1 MPICFATIC
10 DGQNQLASTLEHP
23 SPLINLACRKIFPRG
38 KPLSPHQFG
47 VCWRI
52 GARAKRFPINYTYIL
67 TLFQTQTHSIY
78 AVRCKIWFSAMSWH
92 FTAAQKPHVIMAFI
106 YACVCV
112 CVWADVCFQ
121 FQARSVIFSAS
132 FTRNGSWGS
141 DCDNALSEMD
151 GSMAWRK
158 PCPLN
163 RINPKLLSARVPDW
177 TVI

>member
-1 MPICFATIC
+1 MPICFVTIC

-38 KPLSPHQFG
+38 KPLSPHQSG

-52 GARAKRFPINYTYIL
+52 GARAKSFPINYTYIL

-112 CVWADVCFQ
+112 CERMCVSNSRRAVWFLVRALRETGVWGVGAATATTRCPKWMDLWPG
-121 FQARSVIFSAS
+121 AS
-132 FTRNGSWGS
+132 
-141 DCDNALSEMD
+141 L
-151 GSMAWRK
+151 
-158 PCPLN
+158 
-163 RINPKLLSARVPDW
+163 VH
-177 TVI
+177 